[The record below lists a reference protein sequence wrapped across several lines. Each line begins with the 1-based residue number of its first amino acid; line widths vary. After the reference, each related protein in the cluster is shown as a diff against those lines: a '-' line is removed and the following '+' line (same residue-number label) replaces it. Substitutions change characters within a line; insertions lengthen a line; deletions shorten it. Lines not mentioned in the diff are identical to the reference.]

1 MQYILFIQYVALS
14 WAQYVLTTIIIWLFS
29 LPSIP
34 IVILDAYNVVMMR
47 FCSTTLSTG
56 TQYIEH
62 VLLLPVHS
70 KAAVVWCDVSFA
82 FYTLCMMAWPDI
94 TEKTT
99 GRPSS

>member
-1 MQYILFIQYVALS
+1 MTVNILLLV
-14 WAQYVLTTIIIWLFS
+14 
-29 LPSIP
+29 
-34 IVILDAYNVVMMR
+34 YNVMMR

-62 VLLLPVHS
+62 VLLPVHS
-70 KAAVVWCDVSFA
+70 KAAIVWCDVSFA
-82 FYTLCMMAWPDI
+82 FYTLCIMAWPDI